1 MTNENTGLPGGTVE
15 RFKVIDQLDSIRSQ
29 LVVLVGWFNQ
39 RRAYEAAFRTQGAL
53 VVIDDISGASDA
65 NFEESFP

>member
-1 MTNENTGLPGGTVE
+1 MINEPKLPGGTVLH
-15 RFKVIDQLDSIRSQ
+15 FTVVDQLDSIRSQ

-39 RRAYEAAFRTQGAL
+39 RGAYEAALRTQGAL

-65 NFEESFP
+65 DFEESFP